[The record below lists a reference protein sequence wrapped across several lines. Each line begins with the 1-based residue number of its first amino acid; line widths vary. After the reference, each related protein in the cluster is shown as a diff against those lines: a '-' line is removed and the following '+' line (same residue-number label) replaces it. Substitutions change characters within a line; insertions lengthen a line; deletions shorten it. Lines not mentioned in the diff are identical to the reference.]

1 MCIFEWRFALSHLG
15 RCWCAFIFGSCLGG
29 FMSPSFRPRPN
40 SPDRNALMPLKT
52 FSTPPIA
59 CHLSPAFRQCFLF
72 HVSSSRYSSSSQ
84 QPVRRY
90 PTNNGATTTMLL
102 IAMTVKL
109 FWKGENGKQISLAYS
124 TPSHHPHRRTLSSSE
139 KADYITAV
147 KCLQSLP
154 SQDTAVPAAKS
165 RFDEFQAYHIEQS
178 DNGIHVTVRMIW
190 IHCLFTPLM
199 VLLGPIPSMA

>member
-1 MCIFEWRFALSHLG
+1 MN
-15 RCWCAFIFGSCLGG
+15 
-29 FMSPSFRPRPN
+29 PSFRPRPN
-40 SPDRNALMPLKT
+40 FPDRNAPDINALTPVKA

-59 CHLSPAFRQCFLF
+59 CHLSSAFRPCSLF
-72 HVSSSRYSSSSQ
+72 HVSSSRYSSSQ

-90 PTNNGATTTMLL
+90 PTNNGATTTMCL
-102 IAMTVKL
+102 IATTVKL
-109 FWKGENGKQISLAYS
+109 FWKGENGKQVSSGYS
-124 TPSHHPHRRTLSSSE
+124 TTSHHSHRRTLSSRE
-139 KADYITAV
+139 KADYIAAV

-154 SQDTAVPAAKS
+154 SQDNTVPAAKS

-190 IHCLFTPLM
+190 IHRLFTPLM